1 MHEHSVS
8 TCQVRNV
15 LGTGIKNEEDK
26 IPSSQSLRS
35 EAGLD
40 TKAQNKVDMGCCG
53 SRAETL
59 DPAGIPREDVLR
71 GVLGAKESCQ
81 CRPWTK
87 AREVWSH
94 MSQVQRYRCWILL
107 QLNMQR
113 GGAMWGETMSSTRG
127 VPRAHSQ
134 LPAHRSCG
142 FLLHLRHWTCFLCHG
157 DSGDLSYRNTDT
169 DFHKSHKNSSSL
181 KKKKAMVTHTAITSG
196 SFGFWHPGPP
206 QRAPILT
213 QFIPIACDFFTRASA
228 GPWSRRLGS
237 QGARGASCR

>member
-181 KKKKAMVTHTAITSG
+181 KKKRQWSLIQQLHLDLL
-196 SFGFWHPGPP
+196 GFD
-206 QRAPILT
+206 ILGHHKELL
-213 QFIPIACDFFTRASA
+213 S
-228 GPWSRRLGS
+228 WLSLSRLHATFLHV
-237 QGARGASCR
+237 QVLVPDQED